1 MNKHKIIQFIME
13 MYNKEKKKAIKAGV

>member
-13 MYNKEKKKAIKAGV
+13 MYDKEKKGN